1 VTRAKAAAYAV
12 ALLAALGPAH
22 FLLGLPIQVS
32 DSFGHLLQL
41 VVPWESLLS
50 SRFTQDAY
58 LRPAMW
64 AEMKVVYELAD
75 GNYTAWFRWTHVAQV
90 IALVSLFVALVRP
103 RTWRDLAWL
112 PLSLVVL
119 LGIHTFTGTVAEA
132 FPLNTYMT
140 LLVLCL
146 AGAVV
151 ALARYRWWNDVLAAL
166 LFVIAALTLE
176 TGLLLWVV
184 FTGAALVG
192 ARGVSRSGLVAV
204 TVLLGAYVYAR
215 FVLLD
220 VGTPTLVERSSGFGF
235 TVLDPPELIERF
247 GSNPLPL
254 YLYNII
260 SSVFSVLLSEPTA
273 GVFRITR
280 ALTTASVPPV
290 MIVNVVA
297 SAGVLALLAAFA
309 WTRWRLW
316 LARRFEHDDR
326 LVLLFG
332 MVLVANAVISY
343 PYTKDVI
350 MSPAGVFLA
359 AAVFAAARQL
369 FAIVPVS
376 VSRIRAVALIVAMAV
391 LSTAW
396 SLRMIGL
403 HVRLRQAA
411 VVERLDWAYIESDIA
426 DRRVHAQGADA
437 RLLLDR
443 LRHDALIAKPAPPA
457 LRLPFQALLSE

>member
-1 VTRAKAAAYAV
+1 VTRVQAAAYAL

-32 DSFGHLLQL
+32 DSFGHMLQL
-41 VVPWESLLS
+41 VSPWGSLLS

-75 GNYTAWFRWTHVAQV
+75 GNYTAWFRWT
-90 IALVSLFVALVRP
+90 
-103 RTWRDLAWL
+103 LAWL

-132 FPLNTYMT
+132 FPVNTYMT
-140 LLVLCL
+140 LLLLCL
-146 AGAVV
+146 AAAVV
-151 ALARYRWWNDVLAAL
+151 ALARYHWWNDVLAAL
-166 LFVIAALTLE
+166 LFIVAALTLE

-184 FTGAALVG
+184 FIGAALVG
-192 ARGVSRSGLVAV
+192 ARGLSRSGLAAV
-204 TVLLGAYVYAR
+204 TVLLGVYLYAR

-220 VGTPTLVERSSGFGF
+220 VGTPALIERSSGFGF
-235 TVLDPPELIERF
+235 SVLDPPELIERF
-247 GSNPLPL
+247 GDNPLPL
-254 YLYNII
+254 YLYNIV

-280 ALTTASVPPV
+280 AVTTGSVLPV
-290 MIVNVVA
+290 MIVNLVA

-309 WTRWRLW
+309 WTRRRLW

-369 FAIVPVS
+369 FANVPVS
-376 VSRIRAVALIVAMAV
+376 VPRVRAVALIVAMAV

-403 HVRLRQAA
+403 HVRLRHAA

-426 DRRVHAQGADA
+426 NRRVHAEGAEA
-437 RLLLDR
+437 RSLLER
-443 LRHDALIAKPAPPA
+443 LRYDALIAKPAPPA
-457 LRLPFQALLSE
+457 LHFPFQALLSE